1 MPLHAESANT
11 RLFFIRTIFRN
22 CKRCFYILIKG
33 KLSKRRYLGVEQWRN
48 SKGVTTKVSNYDSIA
63 NL

>member
-1 MPLHAESANT
+1 MLNQQTLDCFLLELYFAIANVVS
-11 RLFFIRTIFRN
+11 
-22 CKRCFYILIKG
+22 YILIKG